1 MDDNKA
7 IDELTAKDKER
18 LEREAEQEI
27 EVNFPSYFDE
37 FQKLLYS
44 LSGEGTGR
52 KDGRNTSRTGEVE
65 MQHREVSIEQ
75 ALGELT
81 KVTNANEDIFRSNFL
96 RERLEIVQMCWEQ
109 TEVIGLSQNEKDIK
123 IPTLVQSFIER
134 DN

>member
-44 LSGEGTGR
+44 MSGEGAGRREGR
-52 KDGRNTSRTGEVE
+52 KQNYNGEVE
-65 MQHREVSIEQ
+65 MQHQEVAVER
-75 ALGELT
+75 ALGELI
-81 KVTNANEDIFRSNFL
+81 KVTNADEDIYRSNFL
-96 RERLEIVQMCWEQ
+96 RERLEIVQMCWE
-109 TEVIGLSQNEKDIK
+109 
-123 IPTLVQSFIER
+123 
-134 DN
+134 